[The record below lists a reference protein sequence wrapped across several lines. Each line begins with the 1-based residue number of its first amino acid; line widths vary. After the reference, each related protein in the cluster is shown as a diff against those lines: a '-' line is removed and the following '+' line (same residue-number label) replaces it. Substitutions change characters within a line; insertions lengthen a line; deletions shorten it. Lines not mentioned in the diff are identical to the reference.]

1 MDAFLDET
9 SYKFDKVS
17 KLFQSIAE
25 ISIEIYNHVTLIM
38 IQNVHNKYKNTT
50 WNIHQLVVDG
60 GVAQNDFILQ
70 SIADLTG

>member
-25 ISIEIYNHVTLIM
+25 ISIDIYNHVTLIA
-38 IQNVHNKYKNTT
+38 IQNVHNKCTNATQ
-50 WNIHQLVVDG
+50 NIHQLVVDG

>member
-25 ISIEIYNHVTLIM
+25 ISIDIYNHVTLIA
-38 IQNVHNKYKNTT
+38 IQNVHNKYINTT
-50 WNIHQLVVDG
+50 QNIHQLVVDG

>member
-25 ISIEIYNHVTLIM
+25 IYNHVTLIV

-50 WNIHQLVVDG
+50 RNIHQLVVDG

>member
-17 KLFQSIAE
+17 KLFHSIAE
-25 ISIEIYNHVTLIM
+25 ISIDIYNHVTLIA
-38 IQNVHNKYKNTT
+38 IQNVHNKYTNTT
-50 WNIHQLVVDG
+50 RNIHQLVVDG

>member
-17 KLFQSIAE
+17 KLFHSIAE
-25 ISIEIYNHVTLIM
+25 ISIDIYNHMILIV
-38 IQNVHNKYKNTT
+38 IQKFTTNTQIQT
-50 WNIHQLVVDG
+50 RNIHQLVVDG